1 MIGFKKVPT
10 KLVIGIFFFL
20 IALIFLLYL
29 DLNSGQPPAEEEI
42 IYSENIEDV
51 PLEVASQQTYEV
63 KDGEILSIIFEKFKV
78 PLNTQYKIYSLE
90 DANLVTNIR
99 PGNKIIFSYFGEK
112 LTNIGIV
119 KDKLSSIEISIGKK
133 IELRK
138 IKNAVETISSYA
150 GGTISSSFYEDALAS
165 GMPDS
170 VIMDL
175 AYIFGWDIDF
185 VFDIREGD
193 TFSVIYETPYSKG
206 EKIKNGDILI
216 AEFTNQDKTY
226 VANRFIDQDNKK
238 GYFDENGENMQK
250 AFLRAPLEFSYI
262 SSHFNPN
269 RMHPVL
275 HTIRAHNGVDY
286 AAPTGS
292 PVRATG
298 SGSVEFA
305 GVRNGCGKE
314 IVLKHTN
321 DYSTRYCHLS
331 KFESKVKKGKKVMQ
345 GQVIGY
351 VGSTGLATGPHLH
364 YEFKIG
370 NRHTD
375 PVKIKLPSAEPLS
388 SKLKLD
394 FDILFKKNK
403 LMLDDMSKFTNQN
416 ISYKNE

>member
-10 KLVIGIFFFL
+10 KLVIGIFLLL
-20 IALIFLLYL
+20 IALVLLLYL
-29 DLNSGQPPAEEEI
+29 DLTSEQPPAEEEI
-42 IYSENIEDV
+42 AYSEAIEGA
-51 PLEVASQQTYEV
+51 PLEVISQQTYEV

-78 PLNTQYKIYSLE
+78 PLNTQYKIYSLKE
-90 DANLVTNIR
+90 ANLVTNIR
-99 PGNKIIFSYFGEK
+99 PGNRIIFTYLGNE
-112 LTNIGIV
+112 LTNIAIV
-119 KDKLSSIEISIGKK
+119 KDKLSSIEISIGQK
-133 IELRK
+133 IILNK
-138 IKNAVETISSYA
+138 VTNNIETISSYA
-150 GGTISSSFYEDALAS
+150 GGTISSSFYEDASAS

-185 VFDIREGD
+185 VFDIRKGD

-206 EKIKNGDILI
+206 EMVENGDILI
-216 AEFTNQDKTY
+216 AEFTNQNKTY
-226 VANRFIDQDNKK
+226 VANRFIDQEGKK
-238 GYFDENGENMQK
+238 GYFDNNGENLQK

-286 AAPTGS
+286 AAPRGS

-298 SGSVEFA
+298 SGSVEFV

-321 DYSTRYCHLS
+321 DYSTRYCHLN
-331 KFESKVKKGKKVMQ
+331 KFESKVKKGRKIQQ

-370 NRHTD
+370 NKHTD

-388 SKLKLD
+388 SKLKMD

-403 LMLDDMSKFTNQN
+403 LMLDDMRKFSSKDENG
-416 ISYKNE
+416 